1 MSTLP
6 RVPRVG
12 PIKYVRPE
20 NGSPYIWHAKIKN
33 FDLIIGLGR
42 HGSGWSA
49 EPICKP
55 SYITNMTNP
64 NWGDPM
70 SGKTRD
76 EACHSLIASA
86 YIDDSKTEYVYV
98 VSEYFPTPGPRR
110 VLVKPVAA
118 FDTLSAAM
126 GHVEGLALEHARK
139 SGDSYERP
147 IWSESK
153 DFWDD
158 GVAATIAR
166 VKYK

>member
-1 MSTLP
+1 MSLP

-12 PIKYVRPE
+12 PIKYVRPD
-20 NGSPYIWHAKIKN
+20 NGSPYIWHAEIEN
-33 FDLIIGLGR
+33 LELVLGLGR
-42 HGSGWSA
+42 HGSGWFA
-49 EPICKP
+49 EPIRKP
-55 SYITNMTNP
+55 SYIPNMTNQ

-86 YIDDSKTEYVYV
+86 YTGNDSPHVYV
-98 VSEYFPTPGPRR
+98 VSELG
-110 VLVKPVAA
+110 KPVAA
-118 FDTLSAAM
+118 FDKLGAAKL
-126 GHVEGLALEHARK
+126 HVEGLAHEHARK
-139 SGDSYERP
+139 SGDRYERP